1 MRNLMLFEL
10 LAFVAAAP
18 SDPSPIRLPVV
29 QQSAPSPMPA
39 DAAITLTPDV
49 LYVVEADV
57 PCLTFLSPGGAVR
70 FTKEAGPITVR
81 GKFVGGTGTETRKFT
96 GKHVYLFEA
105 VREGRDELI
114 IVPVGAVNETDA
126 KRVTFVVGQ
135 GPRPPPD
142 VDPKPDTQPVTSFRV
157 FLVYESGATYPQ
169 SAINVLYGGQVE
181 EWLTA
186 NCTGGKSGW
195 RRRDRSLG
203 GEADPTFAA
212 MWAAIQPKLTTHP
225 AIAVEVNGRVEI
237 IPLEPTQAAM
247 VAKLETY
254 KKGAK

>member
-1 MRNLMLFEL
+1 MRSLILLEL

-18 SDPSPIRLPVV
+18 SDPSPIRLPDVARTIP
-29 QQSAPSPMPA
+29 QPMTA
-39 DAAITLTPDV
+39 DAAVTLTTDV
-49 LYVVEADV
+49 LYVVRSDV
-57 PCLTFLSPGGAVR
+57 PCLAFLSPGGAIK
-70 FTKEAGPITVR
+70 FTKETGPIKVR
-81 GKFVGGTGTETRKFT
+81 GKFADGSGTETRTFT
-96 GKHVYLFEA
+96 EKHVYLFEA
-105 VREGRDELI
+105 VKEGRDELI

-126 KRVTFVVGQ
+126 RRVTFVVGQ

-142 VDPKPDTQPVTSFRV
+142 DDKKDETKPVTSFRV
-157 FLVYESGATYPQ
+157 FLIYESGATYPQ
-169 SAINVLYGGQVE
+169 AAINVLYGGQVE

-203 GEADPTFAA
+203 GENDPTFAA

-225 AIAVEVNGRVEI
+225 CIAIEVNGKVEI

-247 VAKLETY
+247 VEKLKTY
-254 KKGAK
+254 RGAK